1 MSASDRERLLVGVL
15 GSVDHGQVHLVAPL
29 GDHQLRHLV
38 THVDVGQADHAVGVG
53 QRVGRVGHEPALGIS
68 QADAA
73 HPGTG
78 RCAGHAAAESA
89 AAAEAAAGTQS
100 FGQTLTQALDGLSG
114 MQTKADGLAVQ
125 AATGDLT
132 NVHDYMI
139 AATEAS
145 LATELTVAVRNKAVE
160 AFNQIMNMGV

>member
-1 MSASDRERLLVGVL
+1 MAINAIAGAAAQIATLPTLPAT
-15 GSVDHGQVHLVAPL
+15 GQI
-29 GDHQLRHLV
+29 GW
-38 THVDVGQADHAVGVG
+38 
-53 QRVGRVGHEPALGIS
+53 
-68 QADAA
+68 
-73 HPGTG
+73 TG
-78 RCAGHAAAESA
+78 GAGATGATGAAGHAAAEGVAGA
-89 AAAEAAAGTQS
+89 AAAGAGTQS
-100 FGQTLTQALDGLSG
+100 FGQTLTKALDGLSG

-160 AFNQIMNMGV
+160 AFNQIMNMPV